1 MTGHVLLHSGG
12 GGPIWITDTEVR
24 NVPRRT
30 EKVRAMTHAGKM
42 LGGAVIAVILA
53 LGFSGAAAAK
63 SLADSRAV
71 NSGLISVGIALEIAE
86 KCPDISTRTI
96 KGYAFL
102 NSLKNQARSEG
113 FSDDEIDAY
122 VDDKAQK
129 ARLIDK
135 AKAYMASKGVDGST
149 ASYCKLGRE
158 EIAANTTA
166 GGLMRAK

>member
-1 MTGHVLLHSGG
+1 
-12 GGPIWITDTEVR
+12 
-24 NVPRRT
+24 
-30 EKVRAMTHAGKM
+30 MTHAGKM
-42 LGGAVIAVILA
+42 LGGAVIAVMLA
-53 LGFSGAAAAK
+53 MGFSGAAAAK
-63 SLADSRAV
+63 SLADSKAV

-96 KGYAFL
+96 KGYGFL
-102 NSLKNQARSEG
+102 NALKRQARSEG

-129 ARLIDK
+129 ERLIGK
-135 AKAYMASKGVDGST
+135 ARAYMRSKGADGSA

-158 EIAANTTA
+158 EIAAGTQA